1 MKINPLFFAI
11 CLSLIVSGT
20 ASFWFCDSTD
30 PCHAANTSEP
40 FEPDFRAENCQY
52 VNHASRQLCDR
63 YITPGWYRFAQD
75 MLNHP
80 PMLLSCAAVY
90 PSWLNGTLPT
100 VEGEEVERTVCK
112 VGFRDS
118 CVRKVAIKIK
128 HCGSFKAYCLPALD
142 SCSERFCFGESD
154 AACEAT
160 TPAQPPAPTAT
171 VNVYTTEAV
180 TQPPA
185 PTTTADVNTTPAVTQ
200 TPAPTKR
207 PHPKTT
213 TQFPFVSQF
222 CSSDPCSANNL
233 PNILNPMDRSEN
245 CKYTSL
251 LQSCDRDL
259 SPGWYRAEGKEKTLL
274 NTCPGALSC
283 GAIHP
288 VWMNGSHPK
297 ENDGLVRRE
306 ICTAGFRGRN
316 ECCLQRENIFVKNCG
331 GYMAY
336 CLWPLKKCEERYCFG
351 KHADCSEYTDDADRI
366 ILQQYKPER
375 KLSHN
380 SVVVIAIVAVI
391 LISLSIIT
399 LLILRRKTVLNS
411 CTWDDHF
418 SRLSEKCGCT
428 PSHKKGLVP
437 LSESTVSTKISY
449 A

>member
-90 PSWLNGTLPT
+90 PSWLN
-100 VEGEEVERTVCK
+100 
-112 VGFRDS
+112 
-118 CVRKVAIKIK
+118 
-128 HCGSFKAYCLPALD
+128 
-142 SCSERFCFGESD
+142 GESD